1 MHKLTHKKFELADFS
16 CDHLIADR
24 DLCWSE
30 NIMAGPE
37 CMSTP
42 TDILVTVIDALNVYR
57 DQYLEI
63 GRKIKNAAD
72 SNEAKRLTE
81 LQKDIWHQMIQ
92 LLPSSYNQK
101 RTVMLNYEVLV
112 NIYKWRRDHKLTEWH
127 TFCDW
132 IENELPYSELIT
144 GKPKEV
150 KKDEA

>member
-16 CDHLIADR
+16 CDHLITDR

-42 TDILVTVIDALNVYR
+42 TDILITVIDALNVYR

-112 NIYKWRRDHKLTEWH
+112 NIYKWRKDHKLDEWRS
-127 TFCDW
+127 FCTY
-132 IENELPYSELIT
+132 IENCLPYSELIT
-144 GKPKEV
+144 GV